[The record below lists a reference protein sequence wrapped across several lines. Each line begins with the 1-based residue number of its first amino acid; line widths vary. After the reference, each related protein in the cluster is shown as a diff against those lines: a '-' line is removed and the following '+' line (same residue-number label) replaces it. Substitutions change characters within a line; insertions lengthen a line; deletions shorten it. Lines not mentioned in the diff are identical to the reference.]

1 MFHIRRPWGFQ
12 DKGGKAGPFP
22 PQVVA
27 GSIPVTP
34 PPFTCCHCR
43 ASRSRPSKD
52 DDTHGGEGS
61 ERHRAELTAHH
72 KHEPPA
78 EPRIESKYKFVVAAR
93 EMVKA

>member
-1 MFHIRRPWGFQ
+1 MFISAVPRAFKV
-12 DKGGKAGPFP
+12 KGEKAGPFP
-22 PQVVA
+22 PQVIV

-43 ASRSRPSKD
+43 VSRSRPSKD